1 MPRAA
6 NSSPQTRS
14 LLAALSAHPQSWRH
28 GYELSKLTGLKS
40 GTLYPLLMRLEAQ
53 GMLASRWGAPLG
65 AGRPPRHLYRL
76 TRAGLA
82 LARQREHEQAGS
94 PAGPLGS
101 WAETPA

>member
-6 NSSPQTRS
+6 NTSPQTRS
-14 LLAALSAHPQSWRH
+14 LLGALAADPQSWRH

-65 AGRPPRHLYRL
+65 PGRPPRHLYRL

-82 LARQREHEQAGS
+82 LARERERAPHAAGLAGTLAEI
-94 PAGPLGS
+94 PA
-101 WAETPA
+101 